1 MTAGIEKWVREARP
15 QTSHYYD
22 IWHVVRSI
30 TKKFVKATKEK
41 GCEILLSWIK
51 GMRNHLYWCATSA
64 KEEFGEMILAK
75 WRSFK
80 NHVADRH
87 EGHNSNLFPRCAHE
101 ELDTPREQI
110 RIGTLNN

>member
-1 MTAGIEKWVREARP
+1 MTAGIAKWVREARP
-15 QTSHYYD
+15 QTSHCYD

-30 TKKFVKATKEK
+30 TKKFFKAAKEK
-41 GCEILLSWIK
+41 GSEILLSWIK
-51 GMRNHLYWCATSA
+51 GIRNHLYWCATST
-64 KEEFGEMILAK
+64 KGFGEMILAK

-101 ELDTPREQI
+101 E
-110 RIGTLNN
+110 RIKLGTLNN